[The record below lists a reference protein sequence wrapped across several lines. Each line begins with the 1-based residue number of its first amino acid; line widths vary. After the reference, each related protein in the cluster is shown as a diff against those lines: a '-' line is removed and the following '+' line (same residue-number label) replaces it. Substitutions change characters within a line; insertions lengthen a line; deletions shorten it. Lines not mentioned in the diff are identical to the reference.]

1 MVIPAQ
7 ATAGMTECKAQV
19 LRVGVRYLLI
29 VPDGLRPF
37 PTIRTSLVSEEASME
52 IPKPTG
58 CMTVDDLHVG
68 MSAEKQYCIDY
79 EDAVKFSEIS
89 GDWNPAHHDEAY
101 AAASIFRE
109 RVAHGMFSVSQFS
122 GLLGMD
128 MPGMGALWL
137 KQSAEFLRPAFF
149 GRNYRAVVTVK
160 AIDHDSNTV
169 TLSTECFDEQGEK
182 IITGEGVVKPIPLKV
197 KAKMA

>member
-1 MVIPAQ
+1 M
-7 ATAGMTECKAQV
+7 
-19 LRVGVRYLLI
+19 
-29 VPDGLRPF
+29 D
-37 PTIRTSLVSEEASME
+37 
-52 IPKPTG
+52 IPKPKG
-58 CMTVDDLHVG
+58 CMTVQDLRVG
-68 MSAEKQYCIDY
+68 MSAEKKYSINY
-79 EDAVKFSEIS
+79 EDAVQFSEIS

-128 MPGMGALWL
+128 MPGQGALWL
-137 KQSAEFLRPAFF
+137 KQSVEFLRPAFF

-160 AIDHDSNTV
+160 AIDNDTNTV

-182 IITGEGVVKPIPLKV
+182 IITGEGVVKPIPQKV
-197 KAKMA
+197 KAMMV